1 MSMKHTIYKS
11 IVKLLNLCLTL
22 GVLIIPACNSK
33 KDTAKR
39 DPNAYYASIEKSG
52 NNDVIICDVNKISKK
67 IKYPLSELVDNC
79 EMIYLETIDA
89 SLLPELRRYAVSDN
103 YLCVAGF
110 EASVK
115 LFKRDGSYVCDIG
128 RIGRG
133 PGEYNFVPYQI
144 ILAEKNNRIL
154 LVPAGNVDNIL
165 YYDLKGNYLGSIPL
179 HYKSPKAKIRIDG
192 DTITVMSMVFD
203 ERIPV
208 VYQQTFDG
216 KLIQQL
222 PIIKSIVARADYSNE
237 IISSIGPHFDFQIIS
252 VDTLFHYNS
261 KQNKLVPMLV
271 LSPFSQ
277 KTGEILREL
286 PGFYFGYIYIKLSD
300 SKFDCLNVIIDKK
313 SLKSS
318 FYEVVNDYYGGISIG
333 SLNGCYGDMFIAST
347 PAIKLIEDVK
357 KILEK
362 SDTDPETKQK
372 LKEILSRVHEN
383 DNDVVFVGKL
393 KQSGS

>member
-1 MSMKHTIYKS
+1 MSMQYSIYKS
-11 IVKLLNLCLTL
+11 YIKLLVLSLTL
-22 GVLIIPACNSK
+22 GVIITPACNSK

-39 DPNAYYASIEKSG
+39 DPNAYYASIEKVGSHE
-52 NNDVIICDVNKISKK
+52 VVVCDVSKIDKSVKL
-67 IKYPLSELVDNC
+67 PLSLLVDNC
-79 EMIYLETIDA
+79 EMVCLETTQA
-89 SLLPELRRYAVSDN
+89 SMLPELRRYAVSEN
-103 YLCVAGF
+103 YICVMGF
-110 EASVK
+110 EAPVK

-128 RIGRG
+128 KIGRG
-133 PGEYNFVPYQI
+133 PGEYNFEPYQI
-144 ILAEKNNRIL
+144 ILEETNNRVL
-154 LVPAGNVDNIL
+154 LVPSGNVNNIP
-165 YYDLKGNYLGSIPL
+165 YYDLKGNYIGSIPL

-192 DTITVMSMVFD
+192 DIITVMSMVFD
-203 ERIPV
+203 EKIPV

-222 PIIKSIVARADYSNE
+222 PIIKSIVVSADYSNE
-237 IISSIGPHFDFQIIS
+237 IMSSIGPHFDFQIITI
-252 VDTLFHYNS
+252 DTLFHYS
-261 KQNKLVPMLV
+261 AKQNKLIPMLV

-286 PGFYFGYIYIKLSD
+286 PGFYFGYIYVKINED
-300 SKFDCLNVIIDKK
+300 KFDCLNVIIDKK

-318 FYEVVNDYYGGISIG
+318 FYEVVNDYYGGIPIG
-333 SLNGCYGDMFIAST
+333 SLYGCYGDMFIAST

-362 SDTDPETKQK
+362 SDTDPQTKQK

-393 KQSGS
+393 KQAGS